1 LIIITKNVKEGET
14 CPGHLH
20 FNLTL
25 IAGRLADPKE
35 FTVAGTH
42 D

>member
-20 FNLTL
+20 FNLNL
-25 IAGRLADPKE
+25 IAGKLADPE
-35 FTVAGTH
+35 QFAVAGTH